1 MRWIIDWHFKHL
13 IYMHVI
19 TLLNIMKTKS
29 IAPNFLPVEYMV
41 IENAKD
47 LIQAVK

>member
-1 MRWIIDWHFKHL
+1 
-13 IYMHVI
+13 MHVI

-29 IAPNFLPVEYMV
+29 IAQNSLAFEYMV